1 MASLT
6 KWLNTR
12 LQTGCEFDSCCRQK
26 MLSVKVQELRLK
38 VSKKKDI
45 EQIAWEEIKE
55 SVRFVENSSFIG
67 RSTKAT
73 THGCSVINPIEGTRS
88 RAIL

>member
-1 MASLT
+1 MPSKNTFSKSARIKIKSL
-6 KWLNTR
+6 
-12 LQTGCEFDSCCRQK
+12 Q
-26 MLSVKVQELRLK
+26 
-38 VSKKKDI
+38 KKDI